1 MKLKGECFMEAEW
14 LEIAYINFDKVI
26 MHGESENGI
35 VEQELNEE
43 QKYLVF
49 DMNMRHSREM
59 HELLRT
65 FLL

>member
-1 MKLKGECFMEAEW
+1 MEAEW
-14 LEIAYINFDKVI
+14 LEVAYINFDKVI
-26 MHGESENGI
+26 MHGESKNGI
-35 VEQELNEE
+35 VEQELTKE

-49 DMNMRHSREM
+49 DMNTRHSREM